1 MKTKV
6 LILLSVLFLSF
17 FSCNTLSQLTSFVN
31 CNYELVNLSNTAVAG
46 VSMAGLQDVKSLST
60 TSLLK
65 VTTAILSGKLPL
77 NATVNVKATN
87 PNTSTAQVEKLE
99 WAIDL
104 NNSNI
109 LTGNVNQ
116 KISVPANGGQTVIP
130 FNFQIDVMKFVKKG
144 ETNDNIIGLANN
156 LLRAGEGSSTI
167 SIRIKPTVS
176 VGGRNVSTGYITVKK
191 KI

>member
-1 MKTKV
+1 MKIKV
-6 LILLSVLFLSF
+6 LVILFVSVASF
-17 FSCNTLSQLTSFVN
+17 FSCNTLSQLVAFKDCS
-31 CNYELVNLSNTAVAG
+31 YEFVNLSNTAVAG
-46 VSMAGLQDVKSLST
+46 VSLAGLQDVKSLNA

-65 VTTAILSGKLPL
+65 VTTSILSGKLPL

-87 PNTSTAQVEKLE
+87 PNSTRAEIAKLD

-109 LTGNVNQ
+109 LSGNVNQ
-116 KISVPANGGQTVIP
+116 KISVPANGGNTVIP
-130 FNFQIDVMKFVKKG
+130 FNFQLDVMKLFKKG
-144 ETNDNIIGLANN
+144 ENNDNIFGFINN
-156 LLRAGEGSSTI
+156 VLRTGESSSTV

-176 VGGRNVSTGYITVKK
+176 VGGRNISTGYITLKK

>member
-6 LILLSVLFLSF
+6 LIVLSVLFLSF

-46 VSMAGLQDVKSLST
+46 VNLAGLQDVKSLNA

-87 PNTSTAQVEKLE
+87 PNNTMAQVEKLE

-104 NNSNI
+104 NNTNI

-130 FNFQIDVMKFVKKG
+130 FNFQVDIMKLVKKG

-156 LLRAGEGSSTI
+156 LLKAGESSSTI

-191 KI
+191 KV

>member
-1 MKTKV
+1 MKKIV
-6 LILLSVLFLSF
+6 LIIISVSFLSL
-17 FSCNTLSQLTSFVN
+17 FSCNTLSQLVAFKN
-31 CNYELVNLSNTAVAG
+31 CDYELVNLNNTAVAG
-46 VSMAGLQDVKSLST
+46 VNLSGLQNVKDLSA

-65 VTTAILSGKLPL
+65 VTTAILSGSLPL
-77 NATVNVKATN
+77 SATVNVKATN
-87 PNTSTAQVEKLE
+87 SNKTLAQIEKLE

-104 NNSNI
+104 NSTNI

-130 FNFQIDVMKFVKKG
+130 FNFQVDVLKLVKKG
-144 ETNDNIIGLANN
+144 ESNDNIFSMVNN

-176 VGGRNVSTGYITVKK
+176 VGGKNVSTGFITVKK
-191 KI
+191 KV